1 MRVYRCFAF
10 VDLSGFTAL
19 TDHEGDE
26 RAVAVLSQFRAIL
39 REVCSRR
46 GVRIDKWLGDGA
58 MLVSVQPT
66 PLLAS
71 LLDFELAI
79 SRSNLPL
86 RVRCGADDGEVILHE
101 GDDYIGSAVNTAARL
116 CDLAPGGTVLVSQHL
131 AQGRPEWA
139 SITGAREEELK
150 GFDDPIAVAELT
162 LAMLKGSTSACPVCG
177 VPLNLAVAESTDSL
191 ADGTVALF
199 CSEGCRETW
208 DKRPR
213 SITEFQ
219 GSLRSPLMGA

>member
-58 MLVSVQPT
+58 MLVSVQPM

-86 RVRCGADDGEVILHE
+86 RVRCGADDGEGILISQVVPNPTT
-101 GDDYIGSAVNTAARL
+101 DVAI
-116 CDLAPGGTVLVSQHL
+116 VLRTGQVTNRYLRHYL
-131 AQGRPEWA
+131 RP
-139 SITGAREEELK
+139 R
-150 GFDDPIAVAELT
+150 AEP
-162 LAMLKGSTSACPVCG
+162 A
-177 VPLNLAVAESTDSL
+177 
-191 ADGTVALF
+191 
-199 CSEGCRETW
+199 CSE
-208 DKRPR
+208 
-213 SITEFQ
+213 
-219 GSLRSPLMGA
+219 AA